1 MNLHILWEISDVIHG
16 FGNIAEDVDKN
27 DECAWLLITGLN
39 LDLGI
44 KMSAQKQRMD
54 AHVSGSRPRD
64 IVHSETNQYTRRKNH
79 CESSQSRDMAHSE
92 TNQNTRHKNHG
103 ESPQQRLDKLSSEGA
118 NKFCADCGTPDPKWI
133 SSNIGAFI
141 CIKCSGVHRS
151 LGVHISKILSIKL
164 DQWTDADVN
173 ALKELGGNT
182 AVNYKYEGSI
192 PDNFTKP
199 KPDSSIEERAD
210 FIRRKYELQQFL
222 RADELINC
230 PLPYPLPSSSR
241 SCSVEKNSNN
251 RSYSLGYVGMVEF
264 LGLIKV
270 NIVKGSNLAVRDIMS
285 SDPYVILALGNQSV
299 KTQSV
304 KNSLNPVW
312 KDMIML
318 SIPENIPPLKLRVYD
333 KDTFTYDDYMGEA
346 QIDIRP
352 LVSAAKAADNVKS
365 GESMVLGKLIAS
377 KENTLV
383 FDSNISLVDGKVKQ
397 TITLT
402 LDNVERGLLE
412 IELECVLLTQ

>member
-1 MNLHILWEISDVIHG
+1 S
-16 FGNIAEDVDKN
+16 
-27 DECAWLLITGLN
+27 
-39 LDLGI
+39 
-44 KMSAQKQRMD
+44 
-54 AHVSGSRPRD
+54 SG
-64 IVHSETNQYTRRKNH
+64 
-79 CESSQSRDMAHSE
+79 
-92 TNQNTRHKNHG
+92 
-103 ESPQQRLDKLSSEGA
+103 PQQRLDKLSSEGA

-251 RSYSLGYVGMVEF
+251 RSYSLGYVIRNSWRKSESKSTKKSNSTVGMVEF